1 MPDPILPVIELTEEL
16 SFILDLGVAILAAL
30 VAGAVAARLGQ
41 PPLVGYLVA
50 GVVIGP
56 FTPGFVG
63 DIEHIST
70 LAELGIV
77 LLLFAIGVEFSF
89 GELRRVRRV
98 VVPGAVAQILVVTL
112 VGAIAAGGLGF
123 DLRAAL
129 VIGAAL
135 AISSTLVVFKL
146 LSARGAVDS
155 LHGRT
160 AVAWMIL
167 QDLATIVFIAGLP
180 PLAGGDP
187 IGPIALA
194 LVRAGVFLAL
204 TFLVGTRLLP
214 LLFRA
219 VARLGSPELFLLAVF
234 ATALLA
240 AFVSSAVFG
249 LSLALGAFV
258 AGLVV
263 SESEL
268 SHQAAGE
275 ILPFR
280 DLFAVLF
287 FVSVGMLLD
296 PAQLAADAPALVVL
310 LAVAV
315 AAKAVVSVGAAWALG
330 LPLRSALIL
339 GATIAQVGEFSFLLA
354 EGGLDVG
361 ILDPRGYNLVLG
373 TAVLS
378 IVASPYVLRAGEWLA
393 TTLETRAGRVVPA
406 PDAATPGTGGLVRGE
421 PGGQAVTMAGGQ
433 PVTTPGG
440 DPGSEPGARPG
451 AEPARLAIVVLGV
464 GRVGRL
470 VVRAGR
476 IRGFRVIAV
485 DRDDRPLEDVRR
497 LGAATLF
504 GDAANPEILRRCEL
518 ERAQVLVVAIG
529 DRLTARLA
537 TERALALNPR
547 LTVATRAR
555 GRREIDALRAAG
567 ARRVADP
574 EAEAAF
580 ALARAALQ
588 RMGVSGP
595 ELDGI
600 VLGLRREAYGA
611 DASR

>member
-1 MPDPILPVIELTEEL
+1 MPDPILPALQLTEEL
-16 SFILDLGVAILAAL
+16 AFILDLGVAILAAM
-30 VAGAVAARLGQ
+30 VAGAIAVRVGQ
-41 PPLVGYLVA
+41 PPLVGYLLA
-50 GVVIGP
+50 GVAIGP

-63 DIEHIST
+63 NVDEISS
-70 LAELGIV
+70 LAEVGVI
-77 LLLFAIGVEFSF
+77 LLLFAIGVEFSL

-112 VGAIAAGGLGF
+112 VGAVAAAGLGF
-123 DLRAAL
+123 DLRPAL

-187 IGPIALA
+187 VGPIALA

-214 LLFRA
+214 LVFRA

-310 LAVAV
+310 LVVAV
-315 AAKAVVSVGAAWALG
+315 AAKAIVSVGAGWALG

-354 EGGLDVG
+354 EGGLDAGV
-361 ILDPRGYNLVLG
+361 LDARGYNLVLG

-378 IVASPYVLRAGEWLA
+378 IVASPYVLRGGEWLA
-393 TTLETRAGRVVPA
+393 ATIETRAGRAVSA
-406 PDAATPGTGGLVRGE
+406 RDAATPGTGGLVRGE
-421 PGGQAVTMAGGQ
+421 PGGDPGDAAGGQ
-433 PVTTPGG
+433 GVT
-440 DPGSEPGARPG
+440 
-451 AEPARLAIVVLGV
+451 EPARLAIVVLGV

-470 VVRAGR
+470 VVRAAR

>member
-1 MPDPILPVIELTEEL
+1 MPDPILPALELTEEL

-30 VAGAVAARLGQ
+30 VAGAIAARLGQ

-50 GVVIGP
+50 GVAIGP

-63 DIEHIST
+63 DVEHIST

-77 LLLFAIGVEFSF
+77 LLLFAIGVEFSL

-98 VVPGAVAQILVVTL
+98 VVPGAIAQILVVTL
-112 VGAIAAGGLGF
+112 VGALASVGLGF
-123 DLRAAL
+123 ELRAAL

-194 LVRAGVFLAL
+194 LVRAAVFLAL

-214 LLFRA
+214 IVFRA

-315 AAKAVVSVGAAWALG
+315 AGKAIVSVGAAWALG

-339 GATIAQVGEFSFLLA
+339 GASIAQVGEFSFLLA

-361 ILDPRGYNLVLG
+361 ILDARGYNLVLG

-378 IVASPYVLRAGEWLA
+378 IVVSPYVLRAGEWLA
-393 TTLETRAGRVVPA
+393 ATIEARAGRPVMA
-406 PDAATPGTGGLVRGE
+406 PVGATPGTGGLVRGE
-421 PGGQAVTMAGGQ
+421 PGAK
-433 PVTTPGG
+433 PGA
-440 DPGSEPGARPG
+440 DPATEPGT
-451 AEPARLAIVVLGV
+451 EPARLAIVVLGV

-470 VVRAGR
+470 VVRAAR

-485 DRDDRPLEDVRR
+485 DRDERPLEDARR

-518 ERAQVLVVAIG
+518 ERAQVLVIAIG

-588 RMGVSGP
+588 RMGVSGA

>member
-1 MPDPILPVIELTEEL
+1 MPDPILPALELTEEL

-50 GVVIGP
+50 GVAIGP

-77 LLLFAIGVEFSF
+77 LLLFAIGVEFSL

-98 VVPGAVAQILVVTL
+98 VIPGALAQILVVTL
-112 VGAIAAGGLGF
+112 VGALASVGLGF
-123 DLRAAL
+123 EVRAAL

-187 IGPIALA
+187 IGPIALS
-194 LVRAGVFLAL
+194 LVRAAVFLAV

-214 LLFRA
+214 VVFRA

-315 AAKAVVSVGAAWALG
+315 AGKSIVSAGAGWALG

-339 GATIAQVGEFSFLLA
+339 GASIAQVGEFSFLLA
-354 EGGLDVG
+354 EGGLEVG
-361 ILDPRGYNLVLG
+361 ILDRRGYNLVLG

-378 IVASPYVLRAGEWLA
+378 IVLSPYVLRGGEWLA
-393 TTLETRAGRVVPA
+393 TMLEARSGRPIPTPA
-406 PDAATPGTGGLVRGE
+406 AATPGTGGLIRGE
-421 PGGQAVTMAGGQ
+421 PGGD
-433 PVTTPGG
+433 PGG
-440 DPGSEPGARPG
+440 EPGTQPG
-451 AEPARLAIVVLGV
+451 TEPARLGIVVLGV

-470 VVRAGR
+470 VVRAAR
-476 IRGFRVIAV
+476 VRGFRVIAV
-485 DRDDRPLEDVRR
+485 DRDERPLEDARR

-518 ERAQVLVVAIG
+518 DRAQVIVIAIG

-588 RMGVSGP
+588 RMGVSGA

-600 VLGLRREAYGA
+600 VLGLRRDAYGA

>member
-1 MPDPILPVIELTEEL
+1 MPDPIMPALELTAEL

-50 GVVIGP
+50 GVAIGP

-63 DIEHIST
+63 DVEHIST

-77 LLLFAIGVEFSF
+77 LLLFAIGVEFSL

-98 VVPGAVAQILVVTL
+98 VIPGAVAQILVVTL
-112 VGAIAAGGLGF
+112 VGALASVGLGF
-123 DLRAAL
+123 EIRAAL

-187 IGPIALA
+187 IGPIALS
-194 LVRAGVFLAL
+194 LVRAAVFLAV

-214 LLFRA
+214 VVFRA

-296 PAQLAADAPALVVL
+296 PARLAADAPALVVL

-315 AAKAVVSVGAAWALG
+315 AGKALVSAAAGWALG

-339 GATIAQVGEFSFLLA
+339 GASIAQVGEFSFLLA

-361 ILDPRGYNLVLG
+361 ILDARGYNLVLG

-378 IVASPYVLRAGEWLA
+378 IVVSPYVLRGGEWLA
-393 TTLETRAGRVVPA
+393 TTIEMRAGRQLPT
-406 PDAATPGTGGLVRGE
+406 PDGATPGTGGLVRGE
-421 PGGQAVTMAGGQ
+421 PGGD
-433 PVTTPGG
+433 PGG
-440 DPGSEPGARPG
+440 EPGAQPGSEPP
-451 AEPARLAIVVLGV
+451 RLGIVVLGV

-470 VVRAGR
+470 VVRAAR

-485 DRDDRPLEDVRR
+485 DRDERRLEDARR

-518 ERAQVLVVAIG
+518 ERAQVVVVAIG

-588 RMGVSGP
+588 RMGVSGA

>member
-1 MPDPILPVIELTEEL
+1 MPDPILPALELTEEL

-112 VGAIAAGGLGF
+112 VGAIAAAGLGF

-214 LLFRA
+214 LVFRA

-315 AAKAVVSVGAAWALG
+315 AAKAIVSVGAGWALG

-421 PGGQAVTMAGGQ
+421 PGGA
-433 PVTTPGG
+433 PGSDPG
-440 DPGSEPGARPG
+440 PRPGSEP
-451 AEPARLAIVVLGV
+451 ARLGIVVLGV

-470 VVRAGR
+470 VVRAAR

-485 DRDDRPLEDVRR
+485 DRDERRLEDARR
-497 LGAATLF
+497 VGAATLF

-518 ERAQVLVVAIG
+518 GRAQVLVVAIG